1 MKIRNGFVSNSSSSS
16 FVVLFPKKISNYDEL
31 FKMMWTEENMKRIQ
45 KQWNFNSKQGYANI
59 SVSFEEFQI
68 WATNTIL
75 NDIKTQKENDY
86 LRAIYLISHSE
97 GYYDD
102 KTEEFKYDNY
112 TLKSTKDI
120 KKISNEKLKID
131 NLISNFDW
139 DIFSDDYYDSLSELS
154 DGYDWIDNIE
164 NSLTEL
170 EDIIKSNKNK
180 IFYSFSFSD
189 EDGTYFSI
197 IEHGRIFG
205 YLPTYVESFH

>member
-86 LRAIYLISHSE
+86 LRAIYLISHSVCLCS
-97 GYYDD
+97 
-102 KTEEFKYDNY
+102 FN
-112 TLKSTKDI
+112 
-120 KKISNEKLKID
+120 N
-131 NLISNFDW
+131 
-139 DIFSDDYYDSLSELS
+139 
-154 DGYDWIDNIE
+154 
-164 NSLTEL
+164 
-170 EDIIKSNKNK
+170 KSNACGSYPCKLM
-180 IFYSFSFSD
+180 FFP
-189 EDGTYFSI
+189 DGNTYLCHEF
-197 IEHGRIFG
+197 
-205 YLPTYVESFH
+205 L